1 MFGTKD
7 AGEQWIVQLL
17 ANSTVHIGLYD
28 DEVDDPSDAADL
40 PLSTEP
46 DDGNYQRLEY
56 SPGTVPLE
64 MQQNANGDWQLVFS
78 EQTFDL
84 INTTGGS
91 VNGSFGVVNYQAQ
104 SESEANDHL
113 WFTDGLTDDQDDSV
127 RVELEGS
134 KAFDFSG
141 TYTVIDPG
149 QSVP

>member
-17 ANSTVHIGLYD
+17 ANNTVYIGLYD
-28 DEVDDPSDAADL
+28 DEVDDPPDAADL

-56 SPGTVPLE
+56 SPGSVPLS
-64 MQQNANGDWQLVFS
+64 MQQDENGDWQVVFP

-91 VNGSFGVVNYQAQ
+91 VSGSFAVVSYQAQ
-104 SESEANDHL
+104 SETKANNHL
-113 WFTDGLTDDQDDSV
+113 WFTDGLTNNEGNPVQ
-127 RVELEGS
+127 VELEGS
-134 KAFDFSG
+134 KSFDFSG

-149 QSVP
+149 QQ